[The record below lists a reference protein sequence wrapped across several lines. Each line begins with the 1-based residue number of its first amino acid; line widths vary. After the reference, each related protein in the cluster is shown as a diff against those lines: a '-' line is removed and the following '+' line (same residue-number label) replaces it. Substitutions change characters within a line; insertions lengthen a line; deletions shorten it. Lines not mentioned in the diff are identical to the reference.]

1 MELTVGRVVK
11 AHGISGEVVVEI
23 RTDDPATRFA
33 PGSTL
38 RAKGSRDDSLERTY
52 VVAHAREHGGRLLV
66 RLDGVADRDAADAL
80 RGSLFVIDS
89 EDLPPIDEPDT
100 YYDHQLEGLQVR
112 TTTGQ
117 DVGVVAEVLHTAG
130 GELLAVRRRRDSGE
144 IGEVMGE
151 VLVPFVSAIV
161 TSVSLDE
168 GLDKGFVEID
178 PPEGLLDL
186 GSGSHSED

>member
-1 MELTVGRVVK
+1 LELTVGRVVK

-23 RTDDPATRFA
+23 RTDDPAARFA
-33 PGSTL
+33 PGNTL
-38 RAKGSRDDSLERTY
+38 RAKGSRDDGVERTY

-117 DVGVVAEVLHTAG
+117 DVGVVAEVLHTAA
-130 GELLAVRRRRDSGE
+130 GELLAVRRRAEDGSGDV
-144 IGEVMGE
+144 GEL
-151 VLVPFVSAIV
+151 LVPFVSAIV